1 MKARIALT
9 AILIMI
15 TALAAPLPQAA
26 TTSPHALL
34 LDLNGAV
41 GPASSHYIVKG
52 IHQAAE
58 DGAELVILR
67 MDTPG
72 GLDTSMREIIKAIL
86 ASPVPVV
93 GFVAPGGSRAA
104 SAGTYIM
111 YACHVAAM
119 APGTNLGAATPVQI
133 MGDEKPWKIP
143 GAPSDKN
150 AKNKPQTTGEPEPTT
165 AEGRKVLN
173 DALAYI
179 TSLAEKRGR
188 NAEWARNAVREASS
202 LPADEALKK
211 NVIDIMATDLPQLLI
226 ALDGR
231 KVETAIGTVTI
242 HTAGIEIRAVKPD
255 WRTNILSVLTNPSV
269 AYVLMLIGI
278 YGLVFEGY
286 NPGAILPGVAGAICL
301 LLALFAFQVLPVN
314 FTGLA
319 LILLGVALMIAEAF
333 VPSFGTLGIGGVAA
347 FVIGSI
353 ILMDIDA
360 PGFGIPSSAIAA
372 VGTVGAGAILMI
384 VVMARRAWRRPTVS
398 GHEDLVGKHAVAMED
413 FLGQGRVKIMG
424 EIWNARATGPV
435 RAGEE
440 VIVVSVDGLL
450 LTVRPNGANNGE
462 EG

>member
-1 MKARIALT
+1 MKARTAVASLVLMLT
-9 AILIMI
+9 GLSSSLAG
-15 TALAAPLPQAA
+15 AAAPAG
-26 TTSPHALL
+26 HALL
-34 LDLNGAV
+34 LDLDGPV
-41 GPASSHYIVKG
+41 SPASSHYIVKG
-52 IHQAAE
+52 IHQAATE
-58 DGAELVILR
+58 NDQLVILR

-133 MGDEKPWKIP
+133 MGNEKPWKMP
-143 GAPSDKN
+143 DDNSGKAGKD
-150 AKNKPQTTGEPEPTT
+150 EPAT

-173 DALAYI
+173 DAIAYI
-179 TSLAEKRGR
+179 TSLAEKHGR
-188 NAEWARNAVREASS
+188 NAQWATQAVREASS

-211 NVIDIMATDLPQLLI
+211 NVIDLMAPDLPGLLT

-231 KVETAIGTVTI
+231 KVTTAAGTVTL
-242 HTAGIEIRAVKPD
+242 HTAGMQISKMKPD
-255 WRTNILSVLTNPSV
+255 WRTDMLGVLTNPTV

-301 LLALFAFQVLPVN
+301 LLALFAFQILPVN
-314 FTGLA
+314 FAGFA

-353 ILMDIDA
+353 ILMDMDV
-360 PGFGIPSSAIAA
+360 PGFGVPHAAIAA

-384 VVMARRAWRRPTVS
+384 VVMARRAWRRPTVT
-398 GHEDLVGKHAVAMED
+398 GQQELIGKHAVAIED

-424 EIWNARATGPV
+424 ELWNARATGPV

-440 VIVVSVDGLL
+440 VIVVAVDGLL
-450 LTVRPNGANNGE
+450 LTVRPRDATNGK